1 MLNFATSQKVTLA
14 SLVAVAAL
22 LFVFIVVIG
31 PPPSGR
37 AGARLPWCG

>member
-22 LFVFIVVIG
+22 LFLFIVVIG
-31 PPPSGR
+31 PPPSDGR
-37 AGARLPWCG
+37 CTLPWCG